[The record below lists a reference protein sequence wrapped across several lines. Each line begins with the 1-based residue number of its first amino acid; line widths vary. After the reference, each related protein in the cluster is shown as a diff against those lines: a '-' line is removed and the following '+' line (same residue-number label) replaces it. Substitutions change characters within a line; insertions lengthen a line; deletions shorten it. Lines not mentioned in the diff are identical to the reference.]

1 MIFKKKNKK
10 KPMSYNCSLAST
22 KVSWKLVTFESD
34 LIVWLGNSFG
44 WKSSPNQTCEDFLE
58 MEFSVTSKSLS
69 SLNPRKR
76 TAPQSRAR
84 IVLKYN

>member
-1 MIFKKKNKK
+1 
-10 KPMSYNCSLAST
+10 MSYNCSRDST
-22 KVSWKLVTFESD
+22 NVSWKLVTSESD
-34 LIVWLGNSFG
+34 LIAWLGNSFG

-69 SLNPRKR
+69 SRNPRKR

-84 IVLKYN
+84 MVLTYN